1 MNLETEVQKAGEA
14 RQILDS
20 SMFQAAKADIE
31 GHLAHARRSVPLKD
45 SDMHTRLIMMEQLWG
60 SLIGY
65 FENIAMTGKM
75 ADIQLREA
83 EERRSLLERGVALFR
98 AQGRNF

>member
-1 MNLETEVQKAGEA
+1 MNLETEVHRAGEA

-20 SMFQAAKADIE
+20 PMWIAAKADIE
-31 GHLAHARRSVPLKD
+31 THLSNARRTVPLKD
-45 SDMHTRLIMMEQLWG
+45 TDMHTRLILMEQLWG

-83 EERRSLLERGVALFR
+83 AERKSLIDRGIALFR